1 VVSSSAK
8 ASGTY
13 RKGTRAAV
21 NTAEMPTGD
30 VVRFRDADLASSS
43 RVSAIEQVIGAG
55 NLRTV
60 EANALAE
67 LLLGDSVY
75 ANMLMLGFAWQ
86 DGLVPV
92 SLRALLRAIE
102 LNGVSIDRNKQAL
115 AWGRIARADPASLPA
130 AARPVQQQLESLD
143 QVIAR
148 HTGFLT
154 SYQNTAYAA
163 RYEAMVARVRSAE
176 KPLRSEALTDAV
188 ARSLFKLMAYKDEY
202 EVARLHME
210 TGFLDE
216 LRREFEGEFRVRY
229 HLAPPLWPGRR
240 DARGRPRKRAFGQ
253 WMQIPFRVLS
263 HLKALRGTPFDLF
276 GYSAERRAEREL
288 IVWYENQIEAMLR
301 QLEISNLPELV
312 RIARAPLDIR
322 GYGPVKEAAIPAVKA
337 DVARRFEAMN
347 SRAKREGGQVAA
359 AVERAATA

>member
-1 VVSSSAK
+1 
-8 ASGTY
+8 
-13 RKGTRAAV
+13 
-21 NTAEMPTGD
+21 
-30 VVRFRDADLASSS
+30 
-43 RVSAIEQVIGAG
+43 
-55 NLRTV
+55 
-60 EANALAE
+60 
-67 LLLGDSVY
+67 
-75 ANMLMLGFAWQ
+75 
-86 DGLVPV
+86 
-92 SLRALLRAIE
+92 
-102 LNGVSIDRNKQAL
+102 
-115 AWGRIARADPASLPA
+115 
-130 AARPVQQQLESLD
+130 
-143 QVIAR
+143 
-148 HTGFLT
+148 
-154 SYQNTAYAA
+154 
-163 RYEAMVARVRSAE
+163 
-176 KPLRSEALTDAV
+176 
-188 ARSLFKLMAYKDEY
+188 LMAYKDEY